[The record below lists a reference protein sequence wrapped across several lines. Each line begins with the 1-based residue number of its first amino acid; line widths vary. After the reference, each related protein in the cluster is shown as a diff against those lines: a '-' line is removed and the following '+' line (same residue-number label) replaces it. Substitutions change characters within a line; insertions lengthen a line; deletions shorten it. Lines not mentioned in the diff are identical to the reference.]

1 MTEEVLIEG
10 FESRA
15 LESGALGIIGV
26 KTALERIE
34 FSSSKGFGS
43 LLTNPRM
50 TTNGQTAGER
60 NRAWL
65 HAKLDAWLDG
75 TFEEKNA

>member
-1 MTEEVLIEG
+1 MVEEVLVDG
-10 FESRA
+10 FEPRPI
-15 LESGALGIIGV
+15 GDIGV
-26 KTALERIE
+26 KMSEERIE

-50 TTNGQTAGER
+50 TDNGQTVGER

-65 HAKLDAWLDG
+65 HAKLDAWLEG
-75 TFEEKNA
+75 TFEENT

>member
-1 MTEEVLIEG
+1 MVEEVLVEG

-15 LESGALGIIGV
+15 TGNVGV

-34 FSSSKGFGS
+34 FSSSKGFGR
-43 LLTNPRM
+43 LLTNPLM
-50 TTNGQTAGER
+50 TDNGQTVGER

-65 HAKLDAWLDG
+65 HAKLDAWLEG
-75 TFEEKNA
+75 TFEENNT

>member
-1 MTEEVLIEG
+1 MIEEALIDG

-15 LESGALGIIGV
+15 IGAIGIKIT
-26 KTALERIE
+26 KERIE
-34 FSSSKGFGS
+34 FSSDTGFGR
-43 LLTNPRM
+43 LLTDPRM
-50 TTNGQTAGER
+50 TDNGQTVGER

-75 TFEEKNA
+75 TFEEKNGA